1 MNRTWH
7 IGNDRKKLH
16 SILSMLANFLIRPED
31 DYELILRTTVY
42 KRSNDQNRRYW
53 SILNELAEQCD
64 VRGQKF
70 AAETWHEYFKGRFIG
85 QEDIQLPNGKAFT
98 RPISTTTLDKAAFS
112 EYMLQ
117 IEAFAAQRGILLGE
131 ELAA

>member
-16 SILSMLANFLIRPED
+16 GILGMLGNFLIAPQD
-31 DYELILRTTVY
+31 DYELILRSTVY
-42 KRSNDQNRRYW
+42 KRSNEQNRRYW
-53 SILNELAEQCD
+53 AILNELAEQCD

-70 AAETWHEYFKGRFIG
+70 QADTWHEYFKSRFIG
-85 QEDIQLPNGKAFT
+85 NEDIALPNGKTFT
-98 RPISTTTLDKAAFS
+98 RPVSTTTLDKAGFT
-112 EYMLQ
+112 EYMTQ
-117 IEAFAAQRGILLGE
+117 VEAWSAQHGVLLGE